1 MDFKNRINARRL
13 QVFTGHT
20 GSIYAIALN
29 PQNEKIYT
37 SGGDGLVVE
46 WDWRVPGKGV
56 LVAKVEE
63 PVYSLFWEGAQGNL
77 WIGTASGK
85 VHVIDLAQKKE
96 VKLFESHAQGVFDF
110 KPFSGLLV
118 SAGGDGKL
126 TSYGIENP
134 KIENQIKISNKSL
147 RCLAVS
153 SDETCLTAGSS
164 DYHMYVLR
172 DNLEVVNHKFKAHD
186 NSVFSVAYSPDGQ
199 YLLSGGRDAMLNV
212 FAVKNDFK
220 LIKSTAAH
228 NLHVHH
234 IAVKEGSDYFITSS
248 MDKTIKIWTWQD
260 FELMRVMDKMR
271 HQAHVNSINK
281 VMWINASVFASIS
294 DDKSVMIWELDS

>member
-20 GSIYAIALN
+20 GSLYAIALN

-46 WDWRVPGKGV
+46 WDWKVPGKGV

-63 PVYSLFWEGAQGNL
+63 PVYSLFWEEMNGNL

-96 VKLFESHAQGVFDF
+96 IKLFESHAQGVFDF
-110 KPFSGLLV
+110 KLFSGFLV

-126 TSYGIENP
+126 TSYSLENSS
-134 KIENQIKISNKSL
+134 IINQNKLSEKSL

-153 SDETCLTAGSS
+153 PDNGSLAAGSS
-164 DYHMYVLR
+164 DHHIYILR
-172 DNLEVVNHKFKAHD
+172 DNLEVVNHKFTTHQ
-186 NSVFSVAYSPDGQ
+186 NSVFSLSYSPDGQ
-199 YLLSGGRDAMLNV
+199 YLLSGGRDAMLNICLV
-212 FAVKNDFK
+212 EKDNKLVKS
-220 LIKSTAAH
+220 IAAH

-234 IAVKEGSDYFITSS
+234 IAVKEGHKFFLTSS
-248 MDKTIKIWTWQD
+248 MDKTIKIWAWQD
-260 FELMRVMDKMR
+260 FELVRVMDKIR
-271 HQAHVNSINK
+271 HEAHVNSINK
-281 VMWINASVFASIS
+281 VLWINNHVFASIS

>member
-126 TSYGIENP
+126 TSYDIENP
-134 KIENQIKISNKSL
+134 KIENQIKLSEKSL

-164 DYHMYVLR
+164 DYQMYVLR
-172 DNLEVVNHKFKAHD
+172 DNLEGVNHKFKAHD

-212 FAVKNDFK
+212 FDVENGFI

-234 IAVKEGSDYFITSS
+234 IAVKADSDYFITSS
-248 MDKTIKIWTWQD
+248 MDKTIKIWAWQD

-281 VMWINASVFASIS
+281 VLWINASIFASIS
-294 DDKSVMIWELDS
+294 DDKCVMIWELES